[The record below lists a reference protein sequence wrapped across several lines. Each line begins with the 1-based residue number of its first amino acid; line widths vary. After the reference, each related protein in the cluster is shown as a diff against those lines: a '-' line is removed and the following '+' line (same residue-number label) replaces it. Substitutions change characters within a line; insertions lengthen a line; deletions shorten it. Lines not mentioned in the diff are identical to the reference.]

1 MSVCVCSGPCG
12 GGLHTFCCR
21 GGPLPRRVHRCGLF
35 VVSTC
40 VGGLPEILPP
50 DMLELVQ
57 PRADALTEA
66 LLRSVDSISAEAPM

>member
-1 MSVCVCSGPCG
+1 M
-12 GGLHTFCCR
+12 
-21 GGPLPRRVHRCGLF
+21 
-35 VVSTC
+35 
-40 VGGLPEILPP
+40 GGLPEILPP

>member
-1 MSVCVCSGPCG
+1 M
-12 GGLHTFCCR
+12 
-21 GGPLPRRVHRCGLF
+21 
-35 VVSTC
+35 VSTC

-66 LLRSVDSISAEAPM
+66 LLRSLDRITPEAPMCVARCFSPSPS